1 MKVRVAYHGQLRLA
15 AGAAGEELEVPAG
28 SSVADVL
35 QHAAR
40 RHGVLR
46 SVLLGPNGQPS
57 RAVLVAVGDRQV
69 RPGESVALRDGD
81 VVTLLPPIGGG

>member
-1 MKVRVAYHGQLRLA
+1 MKVHVAYHGQLRVA

-28 SSVADVL
+28 SSVADVI
-35 QHAAR
+35 QRAAR
-40 RHGVLR
+40 RRATLR
-46 SVLLGPNGQPS
+46 SVLLGRDGKPS

-69 RPGESVALRDGD
+69 RPGESVPLRDGD